1 MQKRIVSLTVCI
13 LFMLSLLGTR
23 VGYIALGKEYN
34 VSKTLNTYS
43 LKIDSIG
50 PNVYYR
56 DMTKATNNKT
66 GYVAVIRPS
75 AKCIGELNKIFSET
89 EIDEIT
95 TELSKGYPII
105 KSLDE
110 KPKSKLRYI
119 QIFHTLKTE
128 NRLNQIISKQSN
140 GILNHIPDTVHTKS
154 LSFSVDAQGRLLDG
168 DMGEV
173 INDGYDSPEGY
184 VTSLDKRIQNI
195 TLEAC
200 KDMKQGCA
208 LVMNVEDNSIL
219 ACVNKPDESYL
230 IKAFSRYAVGS
241 VFKLVVCA
249 CALENDIDLNYNCTG
264 SIVIGDTTFSCQN
277 NNVHNTQNLK
287 SALANSCNCYFVNI
301 ANTLGRDRL
310 LDTAERLGFND
321 TIELF
326 DKWYVK
332 NATLPSYD
340 DLGWLGEL
348 SLFGFGQGRLTVT
361 PLQIGSFL
369 CTVANNGQL
378 NYPRLFLK
386 TINNEGIQSDID
398 FPQSKAVLSE
408 STCEKLLEYMTY
420 VVTNGT
426 GVNAQGKAKK
436 SAGKTATAQTG
447 QYILSHEYLN
457 TWFAGVY
464 PCDNPKY
471 AIVVMTEKGKSGS
484 QDCCPIFA
492 TIVDELENL

>member
-1 MQKRIVSLTVCI
+1 MRKRIISLTVCV
-13 LFMLSLLGTR
+13 LFLLSVLGAR
-23 VGYIALGKEYN
+23 IGYISLGGEYT

-43 LKIDSIG
+43 LKIDSVG
-50 PNVYYR
+50 ANVYFR
-56 DMTKATNNKT
+56 DMSKATNNVTK
-66 GYVAVIRPS
+66 YVAVIRPS
-75 AKCIGELNKIFSET
+75 AKCVGELDRIFTSS

-110 KPKSKLRYI
+110 KPKAKLRYI
-119 QIFHTLKTE
+119 QIFHTYKTE
-128 NRLNQIISKQSN
+128 NQINQIINKQSN
-140 GILNHIPDTVHTKS
+140 GMLNHIPDTVRTKS
-154 LSFSVDAQGRLLDG
+154 LIFSVDAQGRLLDG

-173 INDGYDSPEGY
+173 VNDGYDSPEGY
-184 VTSLDKRIQNI
+184 VTSLDKKIQQI
-195 TLEAC
+195 TLNAC

-208 LVMNVEDNSIL
+208 LVMNVKDNSIL
-219 ACVNKPDESYL
+219 ACVNKPDETYL

-241 VFKLVVCA
+241 VFKLVISA
-249 CALENDIDLNYNCTG
+249 CAIENDVDLTYNCTG

-277 NNVHNTQNLK
+277 NKVHNTQNLK
-287 SALANSCNCYFVNI
+287 AALANSCNCYFVNL
-301 ANTLGRDRL
+301 ANTLGRDKL
-310 LDTAERLGFND
+310 LDTAESLGFND
-321 TIELF
+321 TTELF

-332 NATLPSYD
+332 NASLPSYD
-340 DLGWLGEL
+340 ELGNLGEL
-348 SLFGFGQGRLTVT
+348 SLFGFGQGRLSVT

-369 CTVANNGQL
+369 CTVANNGEM

-386 TINNEGIQSDID
+386 TINNEGLETDID
-398 FPQSKAVLSE
+398 FPEPERALSE
-408 STCEKLLEYMTY
+408 STCKELIEYMTY

-426 GVNAQGKAKK
+426 GANAQSYTKK

-464 PCDNPKY
+464 PCDNPEY

-484 QDCCPIFA
+484 QDCCPIFR
-492 TIVDELENL
+492 TIVEELERI

>member
-1 MQKRIVSLTVCI
+1 MRKRIISLTVCV
-13 LFMLSLLGTR
+13 LFLLSVLGAR
-23 VGYIALGKEYN
+23 IGYISLGGEYT

-43 LKIDSIG
+43 LKIDSVG
-50 PNVYYR
+50 ANVYFR
-56 DMTKATNNKT
+56 DMSKATNNVT
-66 GYVAVIRPS
+66 QYVAVIRPS
-75 AKCIGELNKIFSET
+75 AKCVGELDRIFTSS

-105 KSLDE
+105 KRLDE
-110 KPKSKLRYI
+110 KPKAKLRYI
-119 QIFHTLKTE
+119 QIFHTYKTE
-128 NRLNQIISKQSN
+128 NQLNQIINKQSN
-140 GILNHIPDTVHTKS
+140 GILNHIPDTVRTKS
-154 LSFSVDAQGRLLDG
+154 LVFSVDAQGRLLDG

-173 INDGYDSPEGY
+173 VNDGYDSPEGY
-184 VTSLDKRIQNI
+184 VTSLDKKIQQI
-195 TLEAC
+195 TLNAC

-208 LVMNVEDNSIL
+208 LVMNVKDNSIL
-219 ACVNKPDESYL
+219 ACVNKPDETYL

-241 VFKLVVCA
+241 VFKLVISA
-249 CALENDIDLNYNCTG
+249 CAIENDVDLTYNCTG

-287 SALANSCNCYFVNI
+287 SALANSCNCYFVNL
-301 ANTLGRDRL
+301 ANTLGRDKL
-310 LDTAERLGFND
+310 LDTAESLGFND
-321 TIELF
+321 TTELF

-340 DLGWLGEL
+340 ELGNLGEL
-348 SLFGFGQGRLTVT
+348 SLFGFGQGRLSVT

-369 CTVANNGQL
+369 CTVANNGKM

-386 TINNEGIQSDID
+386 TINNEGLETDID
-398 FPQSKAVLSE
+398 FPEPERVLSE
-408 STCEKLLEYMTY
+408 NTCKDLIEYMTY

-426 GVNAQGKAKK
+426 GANAQSKTNK

-447 QYILSHEYLN
+447 QYILSYEYLN

-464 PCDNPKY
+464 PCDNPEY

-484 QDCCPIFA
+484 QDCCPIFR
-492 TIVDELENL
+492 TIVEELERI